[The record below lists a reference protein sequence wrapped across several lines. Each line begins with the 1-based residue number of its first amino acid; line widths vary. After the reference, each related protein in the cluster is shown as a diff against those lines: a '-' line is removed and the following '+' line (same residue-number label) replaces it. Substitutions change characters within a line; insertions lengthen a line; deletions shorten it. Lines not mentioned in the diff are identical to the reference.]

1 MILGICRRTGN
12 RKNRVGGI
20 LLAALKGADHPP
32 SVGAH
37 TVGYGV
43 ACARVFGSLVP
54 AWHL

>member
-43 ACARVFGSLVP
+43 ACACVFGSLVP